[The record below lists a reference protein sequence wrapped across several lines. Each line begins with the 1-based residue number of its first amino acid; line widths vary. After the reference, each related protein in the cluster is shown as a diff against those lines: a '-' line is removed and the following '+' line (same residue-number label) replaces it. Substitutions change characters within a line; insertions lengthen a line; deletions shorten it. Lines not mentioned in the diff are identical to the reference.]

1 VAALTVFTF
10 SGNAFSFDG
19 ANSIIIN
26 GTTNSSLQTI
36 ALENM
41 PIILREI
48 IQLCSFSNSFTTS
61 AVEFNNNVVIGNG
74 STFGLHLH
82 CLQLQTHLSTK

>member
-1 VAALTVFTF
+1 VHQAIPRCGCSKMSLLLVKCIFIWW
-10 SGNAFSFDG
+10 

-48 IQLCSFSNSFTTS
+48 IQLCS
-61 AVEFNNNVVIGNG
+61 
-74 STFGLHLH
+74 
-82 CLQLQTHLSTK
+82 CLKLVYYKCCWV